1 MSEIGTNDQE
11 HSSALALQKYFESL
25 DPVMQLD
32 ALIEQIK
39 IPLESFGLPTDK
51 PIRLISQKM
60 SPETEAYYRARG
72 WQGINHNLGDDKNWP
87 AEIILAARIL
97 FRATE
102 VKGYLEKK
110 DCQAMAFN
118 LLILMKAVDA
128 YKLLGV
134 EPWIKRGYRHQ
145 EASEAGGKA
154 SGLNRSEQ
162 AKQTTDKVLQVFEEL
177 VLDGHLRQTI
187 AQKIAKR
194 LGITAGHVRKILKAS
209 NKTKP

>member
-1 MSEIGTNDQE
+1 
-11 HSSALALQKYFESL
+11 
-25 DPVMQLD
+25 
-32 ALIEQIK
+32 
-39 IPLESFGLPTDK
+39 
-51 PIRLISQKM
+51 
-60 SPETEAYYRARG
+60 
-72 WQGINHNLGDDKNWP
+72 
-87 AEIILAARIL
+87 
-97 FRATE
+97 
-102 VKGYLEKK
+102 
-110 DCQAMAFN
+110 MAFN

>member
-72 WQGINHNLGDDKNWP
+72 WQGINHNRGDDKNWP

-110 DCQAMAFN
+110 D
-118 LLILMKAVDA
+118 
-128 YKLLGV
+128 
-134 EPWIKRGYRHQ
+134 
-145 EASEAGGKA
+145 
-154 SGLNRSEQ
+154 
-162 AKQTTDKVLQVFEEL
+162 
-177 VLDGHLRQTI
+177 
-187 AQKIAKR
+187 
-194 LGITAGHVRKILKAS
+194 
-209 NKTKP
+209 